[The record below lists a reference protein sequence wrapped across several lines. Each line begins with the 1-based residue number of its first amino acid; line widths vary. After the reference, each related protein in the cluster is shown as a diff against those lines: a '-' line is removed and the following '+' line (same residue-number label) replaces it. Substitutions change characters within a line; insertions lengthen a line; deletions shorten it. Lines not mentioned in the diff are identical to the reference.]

1 MKIKVLS
8 VLIAGIMLL
17 SAVAC
22 GQKTDVDSTSS
33 VSISENLESK
43 TESDKDKNDEIT
55 NIRNSYMDAADK
67 VVVDENSV
75 TFTDDSGRES
85 ITINKNPKK
94 VAILYASHTCLWY
107 EAGGVA
113 NGVIG
118 GKSAIELYN
127 EQIGRDITQDAGM
140 EVLATSSSA
149 KTWKIENIIATK
161 PDIIIC
167 STAMSGYKTIKD
179 AAENANIP
187 VIAVKYSGLSDY
199 LKWFKVFCN
208 INSKPELWDTVANKT
223 LDKVAET
230 IVNIP
235 TYKSPKVVSLLA
247 STDGKSKVNCKSTD
261 MGALISELKATNIA
275 DKWDKTG
282 KATRLDLNMEAL
294 YAENPDIIL
303 IQCISSEDLAKEI
316 VERDFSSNP
325 VWKELQAVKNNKVY
339 FMPNNL
345 FHHRPNGKYGE
356 AYAYMADVLYN
367 K

>member
-8 VLIAGIMLL
+8 LLIAGIMLL
-17 SAVAC
+17 SAVGC
-22 GQKTDVDSTSS
+22 GQKTDADNTS
-33 VSISENLESK
+33 SISESSETQTELEK
-43 TESDKDKNDEIT
+43 NKNDEIT
-55 NIRNSYMDAADK
+55 DIKNSYIEAANK

-127 EQIGRDITQDAGM
+127 EQIGRDITQDEGI
-140 EVLATSSSA
+140 EVLATSGSA

-179 AAENANIP
+179 AADAANIP
-187 VIAVKYSGLSDY
+187 VIAIKYSGLSDY

-223 LDKVAET
+223 LDKVTET

-235 TYKSPKVVSLLA
+235 TDKSPKVVSILV
-247 STDGKSKVNCKSTD
+247 SPDGESKVNCKSTD
-261 MGALISELKATNIA
+261 MGVLISELKATNIA

-303 IQCISSEDLAKEI
+303 IQCISSENLAKEI
-316 VERDFSSNP
+316 VERDFSNNP

-339 FMPNNL
+339 YMPNNL
-345 FHHRPNGKYGE
+345 FHNRPNAKYGD
-356 AYAYMADVLYN
+356 AYAYMAGVLYN